1 MPQSPPIP
9 ADDSL
14 PGKHAP
20 NRAARFRHPNRTTLR
35 SCRNQR
41 TICPLSRNPRLPVHP
56 VFHPSSTEE
65 PTRNANTLI
74 PGYDQRTGIAVSSR
88 YAGDGLREVQPRS
101 GLKTDPPMSGLAR
114 RSPLTCDVS
123 CLALTLSLLSSLGIG
138 GANWRGGLRCP
149 LMRRHLGTRRLERPI
164 P

>member
-9 ADDSL
+9 ADGFL

-20 NRAARFRHPNRTTLR
+20 NQVARFRHRCRTTLR
-35 SCRNQR
+35 SYRSPQ
-41 TICPLSRNPRLPVHP
+41 TIYPWSQSQCLPVHP

-74 PGYDQRTGIAVSSR
+74 PGFGQRTGIAVSSR

-101 GLKTDPPMSGLAR
+101 GLKTDPAMSGLAR

-138 GANWRGGLRCP
+138 GANWRDGRV
-149 LMRRHLGTRRLERPI
+149 
-164 P
+164 